1 MSPGRMKVLGKVE
14 RKGKS
19 GSALRGVNSQ
29 AEKKVCQGS
38 VASDV
43 SIPGIQQFK
52 FLSFYVCNKK
62 SKKMLFL
69 KSQQQADM
77 NKHKHTP
84 TLQFHAP

>member
-1 MSPGRMKVLGKVE
+1 MSPGRMEVLGKVE

-19 GSALRGVNSQ
+19 GSALPGVNSQ

-43 SIPGIQQFK
+43 SVPGIQQFK

-62 SKKMLFL
+62 SKKMLH
-69 KSQQQADM
+69 SV
-77 NKHKHTP
+77 
-84 TLQFHAP
+84 TLEVTTASGHE

>member
-19 GSALRGVNSQ
+19 GSALPGVNSQ

-43 SIPGIQQFK
+43 SVPGIQQFK

-62 SKKMLFL
+62 SKKML
-69 KSQQQADM
+69 
-77 NKHKHTP
+77 HCV
-84 TLQFHAP
+84 TLEVTTTSGHE